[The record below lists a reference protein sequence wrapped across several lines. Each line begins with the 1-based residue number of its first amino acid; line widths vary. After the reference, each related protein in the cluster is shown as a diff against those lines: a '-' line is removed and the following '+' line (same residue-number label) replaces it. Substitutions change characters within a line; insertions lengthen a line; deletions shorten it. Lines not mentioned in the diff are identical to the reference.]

1 MGRVAG
7 RGWLQGLATSWV
19 TVVAKARR
27 GWGPGAGLP
36 VCAHPQADPLCVRR
50 KRNDDEDAL
59 EEFYTLVTHVPVLPG
74 GYKGLET
81 KLAEED

>member
-1 MGRVAG
+1 MDSSG
-7 RGWLQGLATSWV
+7 GLVIIACACPNLPYCS
-19 TVVAKARR
+19 A
-27 GWGPGAGLP
+27 PG
-36 VCAHPQADPLCVRR
+36 R

-81 KLAEED
+81 QPAEED

>member
-1 MGRVAG
+1 MDWPVTLLRVRSAG
-7 RGWLQGLATSWV
+7 
-19 TVVAKARR
+19 
-27 GWGPGAGLP
+27 
-36 VCAHPQADPLCVRR
+36 CR

-81 KLAEED
+81 QPAEED

>member
-1 MGRVAG
+1 M
-7 RGWLQGLATSWV
+7 Q
-19 TVVAKARR
+19 RR
-27 GWGPGAGLP
+27 I
-36 VCAHPQADPLCVRR
+36 RIRISR